1 MPALDWD
8 KITAITITNPIN
20 PPTYRI
26 YLLLSDNKNPTKGK
40 PAQRH
45 AANRIVKTPR
55 NPQSSRYLK
64 ETEKL
69 NYPEHCLQKARNNND
84 KTIYRYPRIFLFIL
98 PVK

>member
-1 MPALDWD
+1 MPALDCD

-26 YLLLSDNKNPTKGK
+26 YLLLSYKRKTSTETCRK
-40 PAQRH
+40 AC
-45 AANRIVKTPR
+45 RIVKTPR

>member
-1 MPALDWD
+1 MKQMKAILIMPALDCD

-45 AANRIVKTPR
+45 AAKPAGL
-55 NPQSSRYLK
+55 SK
-64 ETEKL
+64 
-69 NYPEHCLQKARNNND
+69 
-84 KTIYRYPRIFLFIL
+84 L
-98 PVK
+98 PVTHKVVDI

>member
-45 AANRIVKTPR
+45 AAKPAGL
-55 NPQSSRYLK
+55 SKYLK

>member
-1 MPALDWD
+1 MKELHIQKNETNESD

-45 AANRIVKTPR
+45 AAKPAGL
-55 NPQSSRYLK
+55 SK
-64 ETEKL
+64 
-69 NYPEHCLQKARNNND
+69 
-84 KTIYRYPRIFLFIL
+84 L
-98 PVK
+98 PVTHKVVDI

>member
-1 MPALDWD
+1 MKQMKAILIMPALDWD

-45 AANRIVKTPR
+45 AAKPDRFQLGNRSFP
-55 NPQSSRYLK
+55 
-64 ETEKL
+64 
-69 NYPEHCLQKARNNND
+69 
-84 KTIYRYPRIFLFIL
+84 
-98 PVK
+98 

>member
-1 MPALDWD
+1 MKAILIMPALDCD

-45 AANRIVKTPR
+45 AAKPAGL
-55 NPQSSRYLK
+55 SK
-64 ETEKL
+64 
-69 NYPEHCLQKARNNND
+69 
-84 KTIYRYPRIFLFIL
+84 L
-98 PVK
+98 PVTQK